1 MNAKDF
7 TENTEVKDLIKK
19 ITDKKPLVSDTLD
32 AKGNQYVDI
41 VMEGGGVLGI
51 ALVGYTYA
59 LEKAKI
65 KFCSLAGTSA
75 GAINSMMLASMQ
87 PKTHDTISEELIDI
101 IASKDFFDFVDGD
114 SFVRKLIKDVLGDK
128 PLIWVGIKHIFHL
141 GKLFRLIRDELGL
154 NDGNNFEE
162 WIQDILHNKANVKT
176 TKDLQNHRD
185 ALAKGLILRENIEGN
200 KVFSSKI
207 AIITS
212 DITTQ
217 TKVEF
222 PLHNNLYFSN
232 PEETSPSKYV
242 RATMSI
248 PLFFKPMTVENIP
261 KNQEKVWDD
270 AVGYTGEIPDKVR
283 FVDGGTLS
291 NFPIN
296 VFHLSAG
303 VPRKPTFGVRL
314 GKDRQKFN
322 SFKTFLKFFYAIF
335 NTMRYLHEYDF
346 LLKNKDYKNLI
357 GRIDTDGHNWLN
369 FDISDEEKLD
379 LFIRGVKA
387 AQEFL
392 DTFDWIAYKKLRATL
407 N

>member
-1 MNAKDF
+1 MNVKYF
-7 TENTEVKDLIKK
+7 TENKEVKDLIKK

-32 AKGNQYVDI
+32 AEGNQYIDL

-75 GAINSMMLASMQ
+75 GAINSMLLASIQ
-87 PKTHDTISEELIDI
+87 PKTHSTISEELIEI
-101 IASKDFFDFVDGD
+101 ITNKDFFDFVDGD
-114 SFVRKLIKDVLGDK
+114 RFVRKLIKDILGNK
-128 PLIWVGIKHIFHL
+128 PLIWVGIKHIFHI
-141 GKLFRLIRDELGL
+141 GKLIRLLRYELGL
-154 NDGNNFEE
+154 NKGNNFED
-162 WIQDILHNKANVKT
+162 WIREILHNKANIIT

-185 ALAKGLILRENIEGN
+185 TLAESLTLRENIEAN
-200 KVFSSKI
+200 KFFSSKI

-217 TKVEF
+217 TKIEF
-222 PLHNNLYFSN
+222 PLHNNLYFNN

-261 KNQEKVWDD
+261 KKQEKDWED
-270 AVGYTGEIPDKVR
+270 AVGYTGKIPDTVR

-303 VPRKPTFGVRL
+303 VPRKPTFGIRF
-314 GKDRQKFN
+314 GKDRQTFN
-322 SFKTFLKFFYAIF
+322 SFKTFLQFFYAIF
-335 NTMRYLHEYDF
+335 NTMRYLHDYDF

-357 GRIDTDGHNWLN
+357 GWIDTGSHSWLN
-369 FDISDEEKLD
+369 FDISDDEKLD
-379 LFIRGVKA
+379 LFISGVKG
-387 AQEFL
+387 AQAFL
-392 DTFDWIAYKKLRATL
+392 DNFDWIAYKKLRATL